1 MMTEADIDG
10 LESVP
15 TLIDKRGSIGTEI
28 SEMTTATFGAE
39 IVQATKREFLRRF
52 NTLQATKKQ
61 TITPK
66 ECEGMLFE
74 IEAEQRKKF
83 NDRRSSTVQYLLQT
97 SRKLEA
103 IGTPQHPY
111 SSSPSKLELKEKKS
125 GKQRRRQPLG
135 DSSRTIK
142 ASNVGEEKKSA
153 NSRNTKYENK
163 KVGDVVHVSLSLD
176 PSKIREEKPEEE
188 VSTPL
193 SDEKNNMDTIIH
205 LKLQLA
211 NLQGTVDTL
220 TAKVHNQDIENRRL
234 QEELDES
241 LSLNVTQLYGNTQD
255 AQQQE
260 LEIKNRELE
269 NENKVLWDKV
279 LRIQNQLDYIT
290 KHKEECKVVDSGR
303 SENTSKTAS
312 ISITDSL

>member
-1 MMTEADIDG
+1 MG
-10 LESVP
+10 
-15 TLIDKRGSIGTEI
+15 
-28 SEMTTATFGAE
+28 
-39 IVQATKREFLRRF
+39 
-52 NTLQATKKQ
+52 
-61 TITPK
+61 
-66 ECEGMLFE
+66 
-74 IEAEQRKKF
+74 
-83 NDRRSSTVQYLLQT
+83 
-97 SRKLEA
+97 EA

-125 GKQRRRQPLG
+125 GKQRRRQPRG

-220 TAKVHNQDIENRRL
+220 TTKMHNQEVENRRL
-234 QEELDES
+234 QDELNDS
-241 LSLNVTQLYGNTQD
+241 LSLNVTQLHGNTPCGIMPCAEQ

-260 LEIKNRELE
+260 LEIKNRDLE
-269 NENKVLWDKV
+269 NENQVLWSK
-279 LRIQNQLDYIT
+279 LIRLQNQLDNMT
-290 KHKEECKVVDSGR
+290 ENMEECELANSSR
-303 SENTSKTAS
+303 SRNSLKTAP
-312 ISITDSL
+312 ISITDSIGR